1 MQAAARLNTAI
12 AIPAVSP
19 SCNLLSFCASKK
31 KPRTSLAYGESS
43 PESRPLIEM
52 EPRPLALQLSLL
64 LAGLFVRCTPADFVD
79 YASAHEQPF
88 SSTSTHRAAQ
98 QQHQLAGSPSSSI
111 PSLEGEGTWISVQG
125 AGNVNPVE
133 QILTMERALSHFVTC
148 EVISSQE
155 KVRVVIEL
163 TAK

>member
-19 SCNLLSFCASKK
+19 SCNLLSFCASKR

-43 PESRPLIEM
+43 PELRPLIEM

-64 LAGLFVRCTPADFVD
+64 LAGLFARCSPADFID

-98 QQHQLAGSPSSSI
+98 QHQVAGSPSSSV
-111 PSLEGEGTWISVQG
+111 PSLEGEGTWSSVQG

-155 KVRVVIEL
+155 KVRVVVGL